1 VKPGEVV
8 AVIGCGGVGSGAIQG
23 ARIGGAR
30 AVVAIDT
37 KQSKV
42 DRAMKIGA
50 THGATSVLDAAFNIL
65 PDLTFGRQCDL
76 VILTPGVLT
85 GDLIEQARSITAKG
99 GRIVATAIAPWN
111 QQQIDLNLFSLA
123 MFNQALL
130 GTVFGSQN
138 PRFQIPNLLRLY
150 EKGLLDIDSVVT
162 NEYSIE
168 EVQKGYDDL
177 ESGVNVRGV
186 VRFD

>member
-1 VKPGEVV
+1 
-8 AVIGCGGVGSGAIQG
+8 
-23 ARIGGAR
+23 
-30 AVVAIDT
+30 
-37 KQSKV
+37 
-42 DRAMKIGA
+42 M
-50 THGATSVLDAAFNIL
+50 
-65 PDLTFGRQCDL
+65 
-76 VILTPGVLT
+76 
-85 GDLIEQARSITAKG
+85 
-99 GRIVATAIAPWN
+99 AIAPWN